1 MRAIGAS
8 TLCVLL
14 ALAAAG
20 CSNDST
26 TSPSSTTTTTTSP
39 VTDTF
44 ASLLARGGAT
54 TRTFTVS
61 KAGTVKVTLSTL
73 GNGTVTAGVS
83 IGLPATGA
91 PCSPSVSVV
100 TGPGTAPQL
109 QAAVEAGTY
118 CAQVFDT
125 GTLKEDTA
133 FSITIERP

>member
-1 MRAIGAS
+1 MRAIGVP
-8 TLCVLL
+8 TLCLLL

-26 TSPSSTTTTTTSP
+26 TSPSSTTTTTSP

-54 TRTFTVS
+54 TRSFAVS
-61 KAGTVKVTLSTL
+61 SAGTVKLTLSTL
-73 GNGTVTAGVS
+73 GNGTVTAGLS

-100 TGPGTAPQL
+100 TGPGSTPQL

-118 CAQVFDT
+118 CAQIFDT

-133 FSITIERP
+133 FSITIEHP